1 MPSSITAESGLN
13 KMKKTIAVLMALIMV
28 FSLSVIGFAQEDE
41 KLNYL
46 ILGDSIAHGS
56 GVLNSDEACYGRIV
70 ADTNGYN
77 YKNRGISGYNTS
89 DLNNYLDNEDVKA
102 DVAWADIISISIGGN
117 DFINHNVFNILF
129 MALAISL
136 GNTSSCERTVA
147 GAKANF
153 YSIIDKIK
161 AINPDATILVQTLYN
176 PGYPV
181 IKAPLE
187 KGLTMLNNSYISY
200 LDENPDAF
208 TVVDIHGVM
217 QGESMFIALD
227 TIHPNAHGN
236 EIIAKE
242 ILKTLKELGLGENT
256 EPVINHPGVSE
267 LAIPVYWIYS
277 AITNSSVPAAESVFV
292 PEAPAA

>member
-1 MPSSITAESGLN
+1 
-13 KMKKTIAVLMALIMV
+13 MKKTIAVLMALIMV
-28 FSLSVIGFAQEDE
+28 FSLTVIGFAQEDE

-176 PGYPV
+176 PGYPL
-181 IKAPLE
+181 IGGPLE
-187 KGLTMLNNSYISY
+187 TGLTMLNGSFISY

-208 TVVDIHGVM
+208 TVVDIHETM
-217 QGESMFIALD
+217 KGESMFIALD

-277 AITNSSVPAAESVFV
+277 AITNSSVPAAESALI